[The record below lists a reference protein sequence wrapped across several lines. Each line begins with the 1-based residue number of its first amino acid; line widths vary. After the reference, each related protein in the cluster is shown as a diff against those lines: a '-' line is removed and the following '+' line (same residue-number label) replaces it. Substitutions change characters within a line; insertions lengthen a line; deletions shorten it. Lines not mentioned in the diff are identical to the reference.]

1 MWGCDHMKA
10 FYACLVV
17 SVAIATGP
25 LFAHHS
31 FAMFDHTR
39 TLTLRGTVT
48 KFQWTNPHAYLDLDV
63 PDGKGGVKHFTIE
76 CPSINMLQR
85 VGWKSTMMKAGD
97 QVRAIVAPLLS
108 GQPGGL
114 ILELTL
120 PDGKTWDP
128 GVPAANTYKRTPE
141 PEK

>member
-1 MWGCDHMKA
+1 MRALHTLGVV
-10 FYACLVV
+10 LVI
-17 SVAIATGP
+17 IASGP

-31 FAMFDHTR
+31 FAMYDHTR

-48 KFQWTNPHAYLDLDV
+48 TFQWTNPHAYLDLDV
-63 PDGKGGVKHFTIE
+63 PDGKGGIKHFTIE

-97 QVRAIVAPLLS
+97 QVKAIVAPLLS